1 MYAMGLRLSEQELDM
16 LFKEFDVD
24 GSGTIDIKEF
34 QQMVKR
40 YLCSNEEQAFVL
52 SEERAREMKQK
63 WVDDPSRWRPSAALL
78 QSRLRAVFAQQKLKD
93 WNRSYTTARLC
104 LLYLFRR

>member
-63 WVDDPSRWRPSAALL
+63 YPSRHFHLRRNSWMTSSQGFDTTT
-78 QSRLRAVFAQQKLKD
+78 QSKRQLI
-93 WNRSYTTARLC
+93 
-104 LLYLFRR
+104 